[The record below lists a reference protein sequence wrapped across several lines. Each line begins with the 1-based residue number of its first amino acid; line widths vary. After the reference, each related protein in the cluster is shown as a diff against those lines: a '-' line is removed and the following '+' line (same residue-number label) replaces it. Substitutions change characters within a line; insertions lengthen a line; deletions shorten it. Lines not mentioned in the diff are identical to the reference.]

1 LAADLRDAE
10 GDGSETA
17 VEGFRFIPVGVAF
30 ACFGALVGLCLED
43 ILAFD
48 AHGFVDEEAKTFGEA
63 VMAMVCEELQDVV
76 EEFRVDVVGHVRSS
90 C

>member
-1 LAADLRDAE
+1 MED
-10 GDGSETA
+10 
-17 VEGFRFIPVGVAF
+17 VAT
-30 ACFGALVGLCLED
+30 
-43 ILAFD
+43 FD

-90 C
+90 S